1 MAAPLPIRRYSP
13 EPIFSHPVKMA
24 RSIASD
30 LWQGRELAWRLFLR
44 DFSAQYRQSY
54 LGYFWAFLPPLVNS
68 FIFVMLNSLGMFKT
82 GSTGIPYAAFAMM
95 GTLLWQGFADSLAMP
110 LSSLMQGKP
119 MLTKINFPR
128 ETLIIS
134 GLLMVLCNFL
144 IRLTLIGGVMLWF
157 RITPGWS
164 LLFFPVAATG
174 ILLAGTS
181 IGLLIAPLGGLFGDV
196 GRTIPMITSIWML
209 LTPVVY
215 PVKSGGLAG
224 ILAAWNP
231 ASPLILTAREALT
244 GQPLTHLVPFAC
256 VFVASLLLLLVAWIG
271 FRITLPHLIARMGG

>member
-1 MAAPLPIRRYSP
+1 
-13 EPIFSHPVKMA
+13 MA

-30 LWQGRELAWRLFLR
+30 LWVGRELAWRLFLR
-44 DFSAQYRQSY
+44 DFSSQYRQSY
-54 LGYFWAFLPPLVNS
+54 LGYVWAFLPPLVNS
-68 FIFVMLNSLGMFKT
+68 FIFVMLTSLGMFKT
-82 GSTGIPYAAFAMM
+82 GSTVIPYAAFAMM

-110 LSSLMQGKP
+110 LSSLIQGKP

-128 ETLIIS
+128 EALIIS

-144 IRLTLIGGVMLWF
+144 IRLTLIVGVMLWF
-157 RITPGWS
+157 QITPGWS

-174 ILLAGTS
+174 LLLAGTS
-181 IGLLIAPLGGLFGDV
+181 LGLLIAPLGGLFGDV
-196 GRTIPMITSIWML
+196 GRTLPMITSIWML

-215 PVKSGGLAG
+215 PVKSTGVEG

-244 GQPLTHLVPFAC
+244 GQPLTHLIPFTC
-256 VFVASLLLLLVAWIG
+256 VFVASLLLLLVGWTG